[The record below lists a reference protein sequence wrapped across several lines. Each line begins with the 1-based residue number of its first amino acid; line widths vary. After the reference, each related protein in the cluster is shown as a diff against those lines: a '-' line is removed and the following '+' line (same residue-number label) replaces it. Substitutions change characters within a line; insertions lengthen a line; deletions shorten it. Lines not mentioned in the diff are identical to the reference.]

1 VKSETK
7 LNLTPEQIKAI
18 TAPLE
23 PALVIAGAGTGKTS
37 VMAERVL
44 WLIEEAKIEPEEILG
59 LTFTNKAAQ
68 ELRTRVRDTISN
80 SEKFQNSFE
89 TTEPNIATYHAFALQ
104 ILNDHGL
111 LIGVESD
118 LKPIN
123 ETTRATLAFKTVLQT
138 QSSLKNL
145 EKSPR
150 YIAKQLLMLDNQM
163 AEHDLKIDSIS
174 KFSDKLLAQIAATR
188 SRKEMRDL
196 EVVTLARVELA
207 NLVNEFRDV
216 KRDEGIV
223 DFADQMRFALQ
234 LVKSHPEVVD
244 QLRNQYK
251 AVLLDEY
258 QDTSVIQRL
267 LLSEIFGQA
276 HPVTAVGDPLQAIFV
291 VAKKSLIM
299 QIKFQK
305 T

>member
-44 WLIEEAKIEPEEILG
+44 WLIEEANIEPEEILG

-138 QSSLKNL
+138 QASLKHL

-174 KFSDKLLAQIAATR
+174 KFSDKLLAQITATR
-188 SRKEMRDL
+188 SRK
-196 EVVTLARVELA
+196 
-207 NLVNEFRDV
+207 
-216 KRDEGIV
+216 
-223 DFADQMRFALQ
+223 
-234 LVKSHPEVVD
+234 
-244 QLRNQYK
+244 
-251 AVLLDEY
+251 
-258 QDTSVIQRL
+258 
-267 LLSEIFGQA
+267 
-276 HPVTAVGDPLQAIFV
+276 
-291 VAKKSLIM
+291 
-299 QIKFQK
+299 
-305 T
+305 